1 MLLTVHV
8 EKSLGAGCIAG
19 PVSFQR
25 AQCGPNFASQVSTST
40 EERWPIRSVF
50 ETAPSAATCSQWRP
64 SVGGSPH
71 VPGNLAGYSTSDMG
85 SSVSQAVQG
94 SAPGR

>member
-64 SVGGSPH
+64 SAGGSPH
-71 VPGNLAGYSTSDMG
+71 VPGNLAGYSTSDMR